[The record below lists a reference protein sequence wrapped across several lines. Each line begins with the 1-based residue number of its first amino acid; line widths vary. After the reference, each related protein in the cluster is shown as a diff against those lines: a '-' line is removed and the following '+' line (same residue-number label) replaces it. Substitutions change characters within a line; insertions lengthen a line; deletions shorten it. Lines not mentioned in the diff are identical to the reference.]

1 MRTSKEYLIA
11 LQKGAVNLFQGH
23 IILTSSFLAA
33 TNMLSRLTG
42 ASAKVASLV
51 LPNLGTLSLTSINR
65 WVADS
70 KIR

>member
-42 ASAKVASLV
+42 TSAKVTSLV

-70 KIR
+70 KIS